1 MSTAL
6 LEEIQVAPTE
16 KPPVLDPRRTT
27 PDLQAY
33 YRQHAIQRARERYG
47 VELSLV
53 EYEMLNL
60 SIMRAEAKYLS
71 RVSGRRRLW
80 LVRHGRVYMKA
91 LYDKVHH
98 QIITFVLSE

>member
-16 KPPVLDPRRTT
+16 KPPVLEQGKSS

-33 YRQHAIQRARERYG
+33 YRHHAIQRARERYG
-47 VELSLV
+47 VELSLMD
-53 EYEMLNL
+53 YELLNL
-60 SIMRAEAKYLS
+60 SIMRAEAKYIGRL
-71 RVSGRRRLW
+71 SGRRRLW

-98 QIITFVLSE
+98 QIITFIAPE